1 MVPQFKSNV
10 PISMVEF
17 SLFRFLT
24 NPIGEN
30 MPEGVPDAMQ
40 ELRRMF
46 RNPTNST
53 FDTNRNGQLFEILMV
68 QRLVMQGGISESCG
82 SIETDGRNSWYW
94 YETRKKRLF
103 LQFIRNLII

>member
-10 PISMVEF
+10 SICKFEF
-17 SLFRFLT
+17 SSFRFLT

-30 MPEGVPDAMQ
+30 MPEGVPDAMR

-46 RNPTNST
+46 RKPTNST
-53 FDTNRNGQLFEILMV
+53 FDTNRKGQLFEILMG
-68 QRLVMQGGISESCG
+68 QRLVMQGGLSESSG
-82 SIETDGRNSWYW
+82 SLETDGRNAWYW

-103 LQFIRNLII
+103 LQFIRNRIL